1 MIRSATVFV
10 VDDDEGMRNA
20 LRRTF
25 RTAGFNVEA
34 HDSAAAFLAAW
45 QEDRFG
51 CAILDLQMPGMSG
64 LQLQREMT
72 ARSIRIPVVFLTGSA
87 HVTVAVEAMRG
98 GAFDF
103 LEKPFDN
110 DELVARVRRALE
122 LGVEWRKRGMSEA
135 EFQACVASLTPR
147 EREVMGLMLEGKATK
162 VIAIDLGMS
171 PRTVEIHRARVMEKM
186 RAQTLA
192 QLVRMSLEHAA

>member
-1 MIRSATVFV
+1 VIRSATVFV
-10 VDDDEGMRNA
+10 VDDDEGMRQA

-25 RTAGFNVEA
+25 RAAGFNVECFE
-34 HDSAAAFLAAW
+34 SGAAFLAAW
-45 QEDRFG
+45 DDARFG
-51 CAILDLQMPGMSG
+51 CAVLDLQMPGMSG
-64 LQLQREMT
+64 LDLQREMA
-72 ARSIRIPVVFLTGSA
+72 ARGIRIPVLFLTGSA
-87 HVTVAVEAMRG
+87 HVNVAVSAMRN

-135 EFQACVASLTPR
+135 EFQACLATLTPR
-147 EREVMGLMLEGKATK
+147 EREVMAMMLEGKATK

-171 PRTVEIHRARVMEKM
+171 PRTVEVHRARVMEKM
-186 RAQTLA
+186 RAATLA
-192 QLVRMSLEHAA
+192 QLVRQSLEHAS